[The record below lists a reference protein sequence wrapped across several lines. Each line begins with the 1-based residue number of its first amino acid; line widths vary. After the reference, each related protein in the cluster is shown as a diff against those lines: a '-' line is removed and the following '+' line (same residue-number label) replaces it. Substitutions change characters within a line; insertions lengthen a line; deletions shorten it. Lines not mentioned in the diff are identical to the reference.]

1 MRRYHSKRCHPV
13 QKTFIIDGYNAIHK
27 IPELEARLG
36 ESLESARTALAM
48 EISGWR
54 RRYANAEVY
63 IVFDGRD
70 EHGLDY
76 SNTKICGVECIFTR
90 SEESADDH
98 IINMVRGSEDSS
110 AITVIS
116 DDNKVRNSCRAHR
129 AQVKYTSFL
138 QKRKKK
144 SRGPVKHVKKID
156 NTGRGRE
163 VTDYYKQYL
172 RRKGAI

>member
-1 MRRYHSKRCHPV
+1 M

-36 ESLESARTALAM
+36 KSLESARTALAM

-54 RRYANAEVY
+54 RRYANAKIY

-70 EHGLDY
+70 EHIFD
-76 SNTKICGVECIFTR
+76 SSRTKICGIDCIFTR
-90 SEESADDH
+90 SNESADDR
-98 IINMVRGSEDSS
+98 IINIVRGSKDSS

-116 DDNKVRNSCRAHR
+116 DDNMVRNSCKAHR

-138 QKRKKK
+138 QENKKK
-144 SRGPVKHVKKID
+144 SRGPAKQVKKGH
-156 NTGRGRE
+156 NNKREQE
-163 VTDYYKQYL
+163 VTDYYKECL
-172 RRKGAI
+172 RGEGVI